1 MTSDSVATS
10 GFVSN
15 SVVPFALID
24 FVLNKLNTSSDVSVI
39 VTVMV
44 SAFPESSDTSIDLI
58 TEVVALGTVYRVVA
72 LVVVRSTFL
81 LINVLIFLKKRK

>member
-44 SAFPESSDTSIDLI
+44 SAFPESSDTSMDLI

-81 LINVLIFLKKRK
+81 LINVLAINLQRS